1 MGNFFGSFS
10 KSTKNRVKNWPE
22 IEPPDAT
29 LKPPDANQDFDVN
42 LLMPLYYCEQRE

>member
-1 MGNFFGSFS
+1 M
-10 KSTKNRVKNWPE
+10 RPE

-42 LLMPLYYCEQRE
+42 LLMPLYQYN